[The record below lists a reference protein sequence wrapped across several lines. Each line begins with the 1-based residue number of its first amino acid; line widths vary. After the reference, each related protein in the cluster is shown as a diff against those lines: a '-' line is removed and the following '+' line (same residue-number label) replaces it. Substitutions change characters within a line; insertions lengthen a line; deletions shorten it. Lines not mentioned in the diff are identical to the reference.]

1 MTTKTQTQHRMKWYV
16 WAGGER
22 MRHTATMRGQWG
34 WDAECSCGWKSRTGG
49 AVKSYVDQLV
59 WEHKFFAERG
69 LE

>member
-1 MTTKTQTQHRMKWYV
+1 MTTGTQTQHRMKWYA

-49 AVKSYVDQLV
+49 AVKSYVDDLV
-59 WEHKFFAERG
+59 WEHRFFAERG